1 KYRGLKV
8 ILILCILVIIFMWV
22 MYLTQD
28 QTISINISAQNET
41 SDFIENY
48 NESPEITVAA
58 DTAEVDTEEDMNII

>member
-1 KYRGLKV
+1 
-8 ILILCILVIIFMWV
+8 MWV

-28 QTISINISAQNET
+28 QTISINIRAQNET